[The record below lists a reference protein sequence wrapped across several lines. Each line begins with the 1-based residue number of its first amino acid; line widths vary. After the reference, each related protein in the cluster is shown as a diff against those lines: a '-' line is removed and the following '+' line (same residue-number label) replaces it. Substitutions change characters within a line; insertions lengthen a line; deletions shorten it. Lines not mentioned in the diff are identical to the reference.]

1 MSTRNSASHDGNE
14 LQSEYIRQ
22 RTWVRDAL
30 QDRMRWDRRDILS
43 SGDLGCIEDVWAPAG

>member
-30 QDRMRWDRRDILS
+30 QDRMR
-43 SGDLGCIEDVWAPAG
+43 